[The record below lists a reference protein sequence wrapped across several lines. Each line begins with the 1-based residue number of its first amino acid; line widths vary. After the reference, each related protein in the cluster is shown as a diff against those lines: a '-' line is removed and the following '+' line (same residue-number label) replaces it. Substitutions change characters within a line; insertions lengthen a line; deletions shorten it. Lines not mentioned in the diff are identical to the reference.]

1 MNAVLV
7 FKSKGVGEM
16 KKWRLAFLTLLAL
29 NLAAVIA
36 FFFYITTPADD
47 YSAYGAVKRDQVEGN
62 SLMVRTTKEDFEGI
76 ANTYIQKEMANSP
89 IPLTLTVDEEVN
101 LSTELVV
108 FSQSLPILLK
118 FDPFVQEDGNL
129 LLKQQSVEIGMLN
142 IPPESALKLLRDSV
156 NLPDFMEVNP
166 AQEEVL
172 LKLTEIPLED
182 GISVRASSFNLKE
195 DDIRLQV
202 TIQP

>member
-1 MNAVLV
+1 
-7 FKSKGVGEM
+7 M
-16 KKWRLAFLTLLAL
+16 KKWRLAFLGLLAF
-29 NLAAVIA
+29 NIAAVIG
-36 FFFYITTPADD
+36 FFFLITTPAED
-47 YSAYGAVKRDQVEGN
+47 YSAYEAVKRDQIEGN
-62 SLMVRTTKEDFEGI
+62 SLMVRTTKADFEGI
-76 ANTYIQKEMANSP
+76 ANKYIQKEMANSP

-108 FSQSLPILLK
+108 FSQGLPILLK

-129 LLKQQSVEIGMLN
+129 LLKQQSVEIGMLD

-156 NLPDFMEVNP
+156 ALPDFMEVNP
-166 AQEEVL
+166 AREEVL
-172 LKLTEIPLED
+172 LKLTDIPLEN
-182 GISVRASSFNLKE
+182 GISVRATSFDLEK